1 MLYGADYNP
10 DQWPEEVW
18 DDDVRLM
25 QEAGVNIVSLGI
37 FAWSRIQP
45 AEDVWDFGWLDTVI
59 GKLHA
64 GGIAVNLATATA
76 SPPPWVSA
84 RYPETLPADE
94 AGASYWPGSRQHFAP
109 SSPTYRRLAGELV
122 RRLAERYARHPAVVM
137 WHVGNEFGC
146 HLPMDFSDAARDAYR
161 VWLRDKYA
169 TIDALN
175 DAWGTSFW
183 SQRYGAFDEI
193 FPPRLAPYSHNPSSM
208 LDYRR
213 FTSDM
218 LLECYLMERSILHE
232 AGATQPI
239 TTNFMGPFKP
249 ADYRRWAPYMDV
261 IADDCYPDPA
271 NPNRVRDAAFQ
282 RDLVRSL
289 KPGVPWLLWE
299 QATDAVNWRPSN
311 PGKRPGA
318 LMAETAQSIARG
330 ADGIMFFQWRQSRAG
345 SEKFHSAMLPHAGTE
360 TRVWNAVTELGARL
374 AALPDLPAPGRD
386 AQVALVFDWESWWA
400 VEERDHPTEVDY
412 LALVLEWY
420 GALHAR
426 GIQVDIV
433 APEEVDRGYDLVVAP
448 VLYLLREEGAVV
460 LERFVA
466 AGGTLLTG
474 PFTDIVDAHDQ
485 FREGGFLTQLS
496 TVLGLRYEDFGA
508 LGGASTGGTGVG
520 SLLPPSAPTTRA
532 ATAGGTVAFRLGDA
546 AYAGRLVAERVHAA
560 GADVV
565 AAFDDGLMAGSPALT
580 RHRHGAGEAW
590 YVATQPRAD
599 GLDAIVAA
607 VAEASGVHPVV
618 ANLPAG
624 VEAARRGDLVTLIN
638 HGDETVE
645 VTFAGTD
652 AETGAVVSHVV
663 LDPQSAVF
671 LLAPAPSVEGALR
684 GMGARGTLLESVYP
698 ASDRRGRAKGS
709 EKKAGP

>member
-18 DDDVRLM
+18 DEDVRLM
-25 QEAGVNIVSLGI
+25 REAGVNIVSLGI

-45 AEDVWDFGWLDTVI
+45 AEDVWDFAWLDTVI
-59 GKLHA
+59 EKLHA

-84 RYPETLPADE
+84 TYPETLPADE
-94 AGASYWPGSRQHFAP
+94 SGASYWPGSRQHFAP

-122 RRLAERYARHPAVVM
+122 RRLAERYAHHPAVVM

-146 HLPMDFSDAARDAYR
+146 HLWMDFSDAARDAYR
-161 VWLRDKYA
+161 RWLEDRY
-169 TIDALN
+169 TTVDALN

-183 SQRYGAFDEI
+183 SQRYGSFDEI

-208 LDYRR
+208 LDWRR

-218 LLECYLMERSILHE
+218 LLECYLLEREILLA

-249 ADYRRWAPYMDV
+249 ADYRRWAPFMDV

-271 NPNRVRDAAFQ
+271 NPHRVRDAAFQ

-299 QATDAVNWRPSN
+299 QATDAVNWRPAN

-318 LMAETAQSIARG
+318 LMAETAQSVARG

-360 TRVWNAVTELGARL
+360 TRTWDAVTELGARL
-374 AALPDLPAPGRD
+374 AALPELPAPGRD
-386 AQVALVFDWESWWA
+386 AQVALVFDWENWWA

-426 GIQVDIV
+426 SIQVDIV
-433 APEEVDRGYDLVVAP
+433 GPEEVDRAYDLVVAP
-448 VLYLLREEGAVV
+448 ALYLLRDEGAAA
-460 LERFVA
+460 LTRFVDD
-466 AGGTLLTG
+466 GGTLLTG

-485 FREGGFLTQLS
+485 FRDGGFLTQLAP
-496 TVLGLRYEDFGA
+496 VLGLRFEDFGA
-508 LGGASTGGTGVG
+508 LAGSSSGAAGVG
-520 SLLPPSAPTTRA
+520 ALNS
-532 ATAGGTVAFRLGDA
+532 DA
-546 AYAGRLVAERVHAA
+546 AEAARLAAASGAVTFDLHGAVHSGRLVAETVHAI
-560 GADVV
+560 GATVV
-565 AAFDDGLMAGSPALT
+565 AAFDTGLPAGSPALT
-580 RHRHGAGEAW
+580 RHGFGAGEAW
-590 YVATQPRAD
+590 YVATQPAPD
-599 GLDAIVAA
+599 ALDAIVGA
-607 VAEASGVHPVV
+607 VVEASGVRPVV
-618 ANLPAG
+618 ADLPAG

-638 HGDETVE
+638 HGDARVE
-645 VTFAGTD
+645 VAVEGTD
-652 AETGAVVSHVV
+652 AETGVTVERVV
-663 LDPQSAVF
+663 LDPQGVAFLTAPVAAPRGVATAESA
-671 LLAPAPSVEGALR
+671 
-684 GMGARGTLLESVYP
+684 ARDAVT
-698 ASDRRGRAKGS
+698 AH
-709 EKKAGP
+709 

>member
-1 MLYGADYNP
+1 VLYGADYNP

-18 DDDVRLM
+18 DEDVRLM

-45 AEDVWDFGWLDTVI
+45 AEDVWDFEWLDTVI

-84 RYPETLPADE
+84 TYPETLPADE
-94 AGASYWPGSRQHFAP
+94 SGASYWPGSRQHFAP
-109 SSPTYRRLAGELV
+109 SSPTYRRLAGQLV
-122 RRLAERYARHPAVVM
+122 SRIAQRYAHHPAVVM

-161 VWLRDKYA
+161 VWLRARY
-169 TIDALN
+169 TTVDALN

-183 SQRYGAFDEI
+183 SQRYGAFDEV

-208 LDYRR
+208 LDFRR

-218 LLECYLMERSILHE
+218 LLECYLLEREILVA

-249 ADYRRWAPYMDV
+249 ADYRRWAPHMDV

-299 QATDAVNWRPSN
+299 QATDAVNWRPAN
-311 PGKRPGA
+311 AGKRPGA
-318 LMAETAQSIARG
+318 LMAETAQSIGRG

-360 TRVWNAVTELGARL
+360 TRVWDAVTALGARL
-374 AALPDLPAPGRD
+374 AALPDLPPPGRD
-386 AQVALVFDWESWWA
+386 ARVALVFDWESWWG
-400 VEERDHPTEVDY
+400 VEERDHPTRIDY
-412 LALVLEWY
+412 LALSLEWY
-420 GALHAR
+420 GALHRR
-426 GIQVDIV
+426 GLMVDIV
-433 APEEVDRGYDLVVAP
+433 APESVDDGYDLVVAP
-448 VLYLLREEGAVV
+448 LLYLLREEGAAA

-466 AGGTLLTG
+466 GGGTLLTG
-474 PFTDIVDAHDQ
+474 PFSDIVDEHDQ
-485 FREGGFLTQLS
+485 FRDGGFLTQLGPA
-496 TVLGLRYEDFGA
+496 LGVRFEDFGA
-508 LGGASTGGTGVG
+508 IGGTSAGGTGVG
-520 SLLPPSAPTTRA
+520 ALPTRA
-532 ATAGGTVAFRLGDA
+532 TQTGGSVTFRLGSG
-546 AYAGRLVAERVHAA
+546 AYPGRLVAERVHATS
-560 GADVV
+560 ADVV
-565 AAFDDGLMAGSPALT
+565 AEFTDGLTAGGPALT
-580 RHRHGAGEAW
+580 RHRHGDGEAW
-590 YVATQPRAD
+590 YVATQP
-599 GLDAIVAA
+599 
-607 VAEASGVHPVV
+607 VAEGLEAVVGQVVRASGVSPVV
-618 ANLPAG
+618 ADLPRD

-638 HGDETVE
+638 HGDTRVDI
-645 VTFAGTD
+645 AIDGTD
-652 AETGAVVSHVV
+652 AETRAVVDRVR
-663 LDPQSAVF
+663 LDPQGVAFVLVPRTESPSSA
-671 LLAPAPSVEGALR
+671 S
-684 GMGARGTLLESVYP
+684 T
-698 ASDRRGRAKGS
+698 RGRAV
-709 EKKAGP
+709 ARHPRP

>member
-18 DDDVRLM
+18 DEDVRLM

-45 AEDVWDFGWLDTVI
+45 AEDVWDFAWLDTVI
-59 GKLHA
+59 EKLHA

-84 RYPETLPADE
+84 RYPETLPTDE
-94 AGASYWPGSRQHFAP
+94 NGASYWPGSRQHFAP
-109 SSPTYRRLAGELV
+109 SSPVYRRLAGELV
-122 RRLAERYARHPAVVM
+122 RRIAERYARHPAVVM

-161 VWLRDKYA
+161 VWLRRKYDDDIA
-169 TIDALN
+169 ALN

-183 SQRYGAFDEI
+183 SQRYGSFEEV
-193 FPPRLAPYSHNPSSM
+193 FPPRLAPYSHNPSTM

-218 LLECYLMERSILHE
+218 LLECYLLEREILLE

-249 ADYRRWAPYMDV
+249 ADYRRWAPFMDV

-271 NPNRVRDAAFQ
+271 NPHRVRDAAFQ
-282 RDLVRSL
+282 RDLIRSL

-318 LMAETAQSIARG
+318 LMAESAQSIARG

-345 SEKFHSAMLPHAGTE
+345 SEKFHSAMLPHAGTG

-374 AALPDLPAPGRD
+374 AALPELPAPGRD
-386 AQVALVFDWESWWA
+386 ARVALVFDWESWWA
-400 VEERDHPTEVDY
+400 VEERDHPTRVDY
-412 LALVLEWY
+412 LALSLEWY

-426 GIQVDIV
+426 GLLVDIV
-433 APEEVDRGYDLVVAP
+433 APEDVDDGYDLVLAP
-448 VLYLLREEGAVV
+448 ALYLLRDAGAAA
-460 LERFVA
+460 LTRFVA

-474 PFTDIVDAHDQ
+474 PFSDIVDEHDQ
-485 FREGGFLTQLS
+485 FRDGGFLTQLGP
-496 TVLGLRYEDFGA
+496 VLGLRFEDFGA
-508 LGGASTGGTGVG
+508 LAGATTGGTGVG
-520 SLLPPSAPTTRA
+520 AQGAHIADSAS
-532 ATAGGTVAFRLGDA
+532 AGAVAFTLEGSSFS
-546 AYAGRLVAERVHAA
+546 GRLVAETVHPM
-560 GADVV
+560 GAEVV
-565 AAFDDGLMAGSPALT
+565 AAFADGLAVGRPALT
-580 RHRHGAGEAW
+580 RHPYGEGEAW
-590 YVATQPRAD
+590 YVATQPVAD
-599 GLDAIVAA
+599 GLDAVVAA
-607 VAEASGVHPVV
+607 VIEASGVRPVV
-618 ANLPAG
+618 DDLPAD
-624 VEAARRGDLVTLIN
+624 VEVARRGDLVTLIN
-638 HGDETVE
+638 HGDVDAE
-645 VTFAGTD
+645 VSIEGTD
-652 AETGAVVSHVV
+652 AESGRAVDRLSLASQEVR
-663 LDPQSAVF
+663 F
-671 LLAPAPSVEGALR
+671 ILAPAG
-684 GMGARGTLLESVYP
+684 P
-698 ASDRRGRAKGS
+698 ASRRVSARVDAS
-709 EKKAGP
+709 AL

>member
-18 DDDVRLM
+18 DEDVRLM

-45 AEDVWDFGWLDTVI
+45 AEDVWDFAWLDTVI
-59 GKLHA
+59 EKLHA

-84 RYPETLPADE
+84 RYPETLPTDE
-94 AGASYWPGSRQHFAP
+94 NGASYWPGSRQHFAP
-109 SSPTYRRLAGELV
+109 SSPVYRRLAGELV
-122 RRLAERYARHPAVVM
+122 RRIAERYARHPAVVM

-161 VWLRDKYA
+161 VWLRRKYDDDIA
-169 TIDALN
+169 ALN

-183 SQRYGAFDEI
+183 SQRYGSFEEV

-218 LLECYLMERSILHE
+218 LLECYLLEREILLE

-249 ADYRRWAPYMDV
+249 ADYRRWAPFMDV

-271 NPNRVRDAAFQ
+271 NPHRVRDAAFQ
-282 RDLVRSL
+282 RDLIRSL

-318 LMAETAQSIARG
+318 LMAESAQSIARG

-345 SEKFHSAMLPHAGTE
+345 SEKFHSAMLPHAGTG

-374 AALPDLPAPGRD
+374 AALPELPAPGRD
-386 AQVALVFDWESWWA
+386 ARVALVFDWESWWA
-400 VEERDHPTEVDY
+400 VEERDHPTRVDY
-412 LALVLEWY
+412 LALSLEWY

-426 GIQVDIV
+426 GLLVDIV
-433 APEEVDRGYDLVVAP
+433 APEDVDDGYDLVLAP
-448 VLYLLREEGAVV
+448 ALYLLRDAGAAA
-460 LERFVA
+460 LTRFVA

-474 PFTDIVDAHDQ
+474 PFSDIVDEHDQ
-485 FREGGFLTQLS
+485 FRDGGFLTQLGP
-496 TVLGLRYEDFGA
+496 VLGLRFEDFGA
-508 LGGASTGGTGVG
+508 LAGATTGGTGVG
-520 SLLPPSAPTTRA
+520 AQGAHIAASAP
-532 ATAGGTVAFRLGDA
+532 AGAVAFTLEGSSFS
-546 AYAGRLVAERVHAA
+546 GRLVAETVHPM
-560 GADVV
+560 GAEVV
-565 AAFDDGLMAGSPALT
+565 AAFADGLAVGRPALT
-580 RHRHGAGEAW
+580 RHPYGEGEAW
-590 YVATQPRAD
+590 YVATQPVAD
-599 GLDAIVAA
+599 GLDAVVAA
-607 VAEASGVHPVV
+607 VIEASGVRPVV
-618 ANLPAG
+618 DDLPAD
-624 VEAARRGDLVTLIN
+624 VEVARRGDLVTLIN
-638 HGDETVE
+638 HGDVDAE
-645 VTFAGTD
+645 VSIEGTD
-652 AETGAVVSHVV
+652 AESGRAVDRLSLASQEVR
-663 LDPQSAVF
+663 F
-671 LLAPAPSVEGALR
+671 ILAPAG
-684 GMGARGTLLESVYP
+684 P
-698 ASDRRGRAKGS
+698 ASRRVSARVDAS
-709 EKKAGP
+709 AL

>member
-18 DDDVRLM
+18 DEDVRLM
-25 QEAGVNIVSLGI
+25 QEAGVVIVSLGI

-45 AEDVWDFGWLDTVI
+45 AEDVWDFAWLDTVI
-59 GKLHA
+59 EKLHA

-84 RYPETLPADE
+84 RYPETLPTDE
-94 AGASYWPGSRQHFAP
+94 NGASYWPGSRQHFAP
-109 SSPTYRRLAGELV
+109 SSPVYRRLAGELV
-122 RRLAERYARHPAVVM
+122 RRIAERYARHPAVVM

-161 VWLRDKYA
+161 VWLRRKYDDDIA
-169 TIDALN
+169 ALN

-183 SQRYGAFDEI
+183 SQRYGSFEEV

-218 LLECYLMERSILHE
+218 LLECYLLEREILLE

-249 ADYRRWAPYMDV
+249 ADYRRWAPFMDV

-271 NPNRVRDAAFQ
+271 NPHRVRDAAFQ
-282 RDLVRSL
+282 RDLIRSL

-318 LMAETAQSIARG
+318 LMAESAQSIARG

-345 SEKFHSAMLPHAGTE
+345 SEKFHSAMLPHAGTG

-374 AALPDLPAPGRD
+374 AALPELPAPGRD
-386 AQVALVFDWESWWA
+386 ARVALVFDWESWWA
-400 VEERDHPTEVDY
+400 VEERDHPTRVDY
-412 LALVLEWY
+412 LALSLEWY

-426 GIQVDIV
+426 GLLVDIV
-433 APEEVDRGYDLVVAP
+433 APEDVDDGYDLVLAP
-448 VLYLLREEGAVV
+448 ALYLLRDAGAAA
-460 LERFVA
+460 LTRFVA

-474 PFTDIVDAHDQ
+474 PFSDIVDEHDQ
-485 FREGGFLTQLS
+485 FRDGGFLTQLGP
-496 TVLGLRYEDFGA
+496 VLGLRFEDFGA
-508 LGGASTGGTGVG
+508 LAGATTGGTGVG
-520 SLLPPSAPTTRA
+520 AQGAHIADSAS
-532 ATAGGTVAFRLGDA
+532 AGAVAFTLEGSSFS
-546 AYAGRLVAERVHAA
+546 GRLVAETVHPM
-560 GADVV
+560 GAEVV
-565 AAFDDGLMAGSPALT
+565 AAFADGLAVGRPALT
-580 RHRHGAGEAW
+580 RHPYGEGEAW
-590 YVATQPRAD
+590 YVATQPVAD
-599 GLDAIVAA
+599 GLDAVVAA
-607 VAEASGVHPVV
+607 VIEASGVRPVV
-618 ANLPAG
+618 DDLPAD
-624 VEAARRGDLVTLIN
+624 VEVARRGDLVTLIN
-638 HGDETVE
+638 HGDVDAE
-645 VTFAGTD
+645 VSIEGTD
-652 AETGAVVSHVV
+652 AESGRAVDRLSLASQEVR
-663 LDPQSAVF
+663 F
-671 LLAPAPSVEGALR
+671 ILAPAG
-684 GMGARGTLLESVYP
+684 P
-698 ASDRRGRAKGS
+698 ASRRVSARVDAS
-709 EKKAGP
+709 AL

>member
-18 DDDVRLM
+18 DEDVRLM

-45 AEDVWDFGWLDTVI
+45 AEDVWDFEWLDTVI

-64 GGIAVNLATATA
+64 GGIRVNLATATA

-84 RYPETLPADE
+84 HYPETLPADE

-109 SSPTYRRLAGELV
+109 SSPAYRRLAGELV
-122 RRLAERYARHPAVVM
+122 RRLAERYAQHPAVVM

-169 TIDALN
+169 TVDALN

-183 SQRYGAFDEI
+183 SQRYGSFDEI

-218 LLECYLMERSILHE
+218 LLECYLMERSILHD

-249 ADYRRWAPYMDV
+249 ADYRRWAPFMDV

-374 AALPDLPAPGRD
+374 AALPELPPPGRD

-420 GALHAR
+420 GAFHAR
-426 GIQVDIV
+426 GIQVDV
-433 APEEVDRGYDLVVAP
+433 VGPEEVDGDYDLAVAP
-448 VLYLLREEGAVV
+448 LLYLLRDEGAAA

-466 AGGTLLTG
+466 GGGTLLAG
-474 PFTDIVDAHDQ
+474 PFTDIVDQHDQ
-485 FREGGFLTQLS
+485 FREGGFLTQLGP
-496 TVLGLRYEDFGA
+496 VLGVRFEDFGA
-508 LGGASTGGTGVG
+508 LAGTSTGGMGVG
-520 SLLPPSAPTTRA
+520 AQA
-532 ATAGGTVAFRLGDA
+532 ARGSGAGGDVAFRLGDSVHH
-546 AYAGRLVAERVHAA
+546 GRLVAERVHAA

-565 AAFDDGLMAGSPALT
+565 AVFDDGLAAGSPALT
-580 RHRHGAGEAW
+580 RHRHGTGEAW
-590 YVATQPRAD
+590 YVATQPIAE
-599 GLDAIVAA
+599 GLDAVVAA
-607 VAEASGVHPVV
+607 VAEASGVRPVV
-618 ANLPAG
+618 TDLPAG
-624 VEAARRGDLVTLIN
+624 VETARRGDLVTLIN

-645 VTFAGTD
+645 VPFAGTD
-652 AETGAVVSHVV
+652 AETRAAVDSVV
-663 LDPQSAVF
+663 IEPQGVAFV
-671 LLAPAPSVEGALR
+671 LAPT
-684 GMGARGTLLESVYP
+684 AREEQRLHGPASHDTLLESAYRV
-698 ASDRRGRAKGS
+698 
-709 EKKAGP
+709 